1 MSCCF
6 DIMVGCGC
14 IEEDRNM
21 DDNKDELEMNYKFK
35 SIKQKKKIKKVDQ
48 STQTTETT
56 LHKIKHKKKKV
67 KEPGT

>member
-6 DIMVGCGC
+6 DVMVGCGC
-14 IEEDRNM
+14 IDEDTKEN
-21 DDNKDELEMNYKFK
+21 DNKDEIEMNYKFK

-48 STQTTETT
+48 STQTTETA
-56 LHKIKHKKKKV
+56 LNKMKKKKV